1 MNTNELFRGQK
12 QTHSL
17 RKQIDGCQ
25 DRGRGKLGV

>member
-1 MNTNELFRGQK
+1 MNLFTGQK

-25 DRGRGKLGV
+25 NGGRDKLEV